1 MEDFRLDSWPML
13 LGFLWPALGWLL
25 SLLFYGF
32 VAALGFLGHKHTAS
46 RGWMFLGFG
55 AATAFVGTLPTVFPF
70 MMMFAAS
77 MSNYIGLLSVALGII
92 GLLKLAAGIL
102 FAIGLF
108 LLYKENRGAFRR
120 AP

>member
-25 SLLFYGF
+25 GLLFYGF

-55 AATAFVGTLPTVFPF
+55 AAAAFVATLPTVFPI

-77 MSNYIGLLSVALGII
+77 LSNYIGLLSVALGVL
-92 GLLKLAAGIL
+92 GLLKIAAGVL
-102 FAIGLF
+102 FALGLF
-108 LLYKENRGAFRR
+108 TLFKEHKKILRR
-120 AP
+120 TG

>member
-32 VAALGFLGHKHTAS
+32 VSAVGFLGHKHTAG
-46 RGWMFLGFG
+46 RGWLLLGFG
-55 AATAFVGTLPTVFPF
+55 GAIAFVAALPAVYPF
-70 MMMFAAS
+70 LAMYLAS
-77 MSNYIGLLSVALGII
+77 ATTDIGFLPILMLVQSLFKLVAS
-92 GLLKLAAGIL
+92 IL
-102 FAIGLF
+102 FAIGL
-108 LLYKENRGAFRR
+108 LLIYKEHRGAFRR

>member
-1 MEDFRLDSWPML
+1 ML

-55 AATAFVGTLPTVFPF
+55 AATAFVATLPTVFPF

-77 MSNYIGLLSVALGII
+77 LSNYIGLLSVALGVF
-92 GLLKLAAGIL
+92 GLLKVAAGVL
-102 FAIGLF
+102 FGLGLF
-108 LLYKENRGAFRR
+108 TLFKEHKGLCRQPA
-120 AP
+120 

>member
-1 MEDFRLDSWPML
+1 ML

-46 RGWMFLGFG
+46 RGWLFLGFG
-55 AATAFVGTLPTVFPF
+55 GAIAGVATLPTVFPV

-77 MSNYIGLLSVALGII
+77 MSNYVGLLSVALGVL
-92 GLLKLAAGIL
+92 GLLKIAAGVL
-102 FAIGLF
+102 FALGLF
-108 LLYKENRGAFRR
+108 TLFKEHKGFLRR